1 MDRLKE
7 NFNWREEKKETTG
20 NSKYSLYL
28 KCNWPTHSGYQKGD
42 LKAYKGRQQWAGPSC
57 YDTYET
63 QQILLQENANKSII
77 VALKDW

>member
-28 KCNWPTHSGYQKGD
+28 KCN
-42 LKAYKGRQQWAGPSC
+42 
-57 YDTYET
+57 
-63 QQILLQENANKSII
+63 
-77 VALKDW
+77 